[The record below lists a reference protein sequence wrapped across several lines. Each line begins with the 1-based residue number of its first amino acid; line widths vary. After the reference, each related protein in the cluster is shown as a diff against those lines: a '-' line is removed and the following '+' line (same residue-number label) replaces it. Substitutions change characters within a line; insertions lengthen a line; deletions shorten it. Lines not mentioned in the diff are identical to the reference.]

1 MNEAQQ
7 QLAWLW
13 QALQHSPYQALCEP
27 WLTPEHSARLLAS
40 VVSPED
46 ATCVLAH
53 WLAGLAAWP
62 ETMVDWLTQQ
72 EMYDPELVVAVQH
85 ALAREPETPWDW
97 VKRSFRYGAIWRE
110 QGNLPFGGY
119 YSLRR
124 LHFLTQGMSSQLLT
138 LVYQAVYPRT
148 LNQPLFQP
156 LSSEA
161 QQRMLQLQTDSF
173 SVWPQAL
180 SAAQVQGIRQFASR
194 TSAYPSLP
202 DQDHRDIKTGA
213 YTLPRLH
220 FDAEHPVARRYD
232 FHFAEIWHCEQVQAI
247 AADLQWFALAEAALG
262 CRALL
267 VQAYLWWSSDFSGPA
282 SRYTGQVF
290 HIDLDRFHFVNAF
303 FYLTDVGEKN
313 GPQSY
318 FKGTHG
324 PLPLA
329 LSVDQRWTVEAL
341 NDYYGDKRRVLLPA
355 PAGTLI
361 LANTQAFHRGEP
373 LQEGQRLMLQFEF
386 APATLGENPTTVPCP
401 PHIHP
406 ALRAQLEASPW
417 RYPMLRTWL
426 D

>member
-1 MNEAQQ
+1 MKDAEQ

-13 QALQHSPYQALCEP
+13 QALQHSPYQALCES
-27 WLTPEHSARLLAS
+27 WLTSEHSAHLLALA
-40 VVSPED
+40 VSPEEM
-46 ATCVLAH
+46 TCVLAH
-53 WLAGLAAWP
+53 WLAGLADWP
-62 ETMVDWLTQQ
+62 ESMVDWLTQQ
-72 EMYDPELVVAVQH
+72 EVYDPELVASVQH

-97 VKRSFRYGAIWRE
+97 VKRSFRYGAVWRA

-124 LHFLTQGMSSQLLT
+124 LHFLTQGMSSQLLKR
-138 LVYQAVYPRT
+138 VYQGVYPQT
-148 LNQPLFQP
+148 LSPV
-156 LSSEA
+156 LSASD
-161 QQRMLQLQTDSF
+161 QQQILQLQTESF

-180 SAAQVQGIRQFASR
+180 SAAQVQGIHEFARR
-194 TSAYPSLP
+194 TPAYPSLP
-202 DQDHRDIKTGA
+202 DQDHRDLKTGA

-220 FDAEHPVARRYD
+220 FDPDRPVARRYD

-247 AADLQWFALAEAALG
+247 AADLRWFALAEAALG

-267 VQAYLWWSSDFSGPA
+267 VQAYLWWSSDFAGPA

-303 FYLTDVGEKN
+303 FYLSDVGEKN

-341 NDYYGDKRRVLLPA
+341 NDYYGAERRVFLPA
-355 PAGTLI
+355 PAGSLI

-386 APATLGENPTTVPCP
+386 APATLGENPSTVPRP
-401 PHIHP
+401 PHLHP

-417 RYPMLRTWL
+417 RYPMLRNWL
-426 D
+426 AEG

>member
-1 MNEAQQ
+1 MSSAEQ

-13 QALQHSPYQALCEP
+13 QGVQQSPYQSLCATWLRP
-27 WLTPEHSARLLAS
+27 AYSAHLLALTPLPEAS
-40 VVSPED
+40 
-46 ATCVLAH
+46 TCVLAH
-53 WLAGLAAWP
+53 WLAGLADWP
-62 ETMVDWLTQQ
+62 EAMVYWLKQQ
-72 EMYDPELVVAVQH
+72 KAYDPELVTLVAQ

-97 VKRSFRYGAIWRE
+97 VKRSFRHGAVWRD

-124 LHFLTQGMSSQLLT
+124 LHFLTRGMSSQLLR

-148 LNQPLFQP
+148 LPQWVSQNT
-156 LSSEA
+156 E
-161 QQRMLQLQTDSF
+161 QQILHLHTDSF
-173 SVWPQAL
+173 SVRPQAL
-180 SAAQVQGIRQFASR
+180 SASQIRGVREFADR

-213 YTLPRLH
+213 YTLPRLR
-220 FDAEHPVARRYD
+220 FDPEDPVARRYD
-232 FHFAEIWHCEQVQAI
+232 FHFAEIWHCEQVQDI
-247 AADLQWFALAEAALG
+247 AADLKWFALAEEALG

-303 FYLTDVGEKN
+303 FYLTDVGENN

-324 PLPLA
+324 TLPLA

-341 NDYYGDKRRVLLPA
+341 NDYYGAERRVCLPA

-373 LQEGQRLMLQFEF
+373 LQEGHRLMLQLEF
-386 APATLGENPTTVPCP
+386 APATLGENPVIVPRP
-401 PHIHP
+401 PQIYP
-406 ALRAQLEASPW
+406 ALRAQLEAAPW